1 MKKLVSIL
9 TLIGFFT
16 AGANFQMAHADAG
29 PTISIT
35 TPSGVV
41 KGLTSIAV
49 NAAVDP
55 TGSSKLKSVAIY
67 INGLSY
73 YEVAITSASS
83 TYYGS
88 NGSYCTFGTLSTS
101 NICWNTSSVASST
114 YTFYTDTT
122 SWPTGSYQVT
132 AYIKDSND
140 RVAASSSINLII
152 PVAPKMVLTIGKA
165 TVGGPSTFNL
175 AISGVNS
182 IGTGTAVLQTSTYGD
197 EDSEWVTV
205 GTFTGSMGAMKA
217 SATVELGQYARAFFS
232 GAAELLD
239 APSNTLQVLVT
250 PKVTCKLASTGK
262 VGKKIVGKCTSDIS
276 LPGVYVILQTSTG
289 STWTTLGGGEVS
301 GKSIPI
307 NVTPKRKGTLFVVL
321 TSSGI
326 EGRLGEFQS
335 NILRIKVS

>member
-1 MKKLVSIL
+1 MRKAFSIIASIGL
-9 TLIGFFT
+9 FATLF
-16 AGANFQMAHADAG
+16 GAPQAFANAG

-41 KGLTSIAV
+41 KGITSITV

-55 TGSSKLKSVAIY
+55 TGTSQLD
-67 INGLSY
+67 
-73 YEVAITSASS
+73 EVAIAINGVSSYSVARSSASS
-83 TYYGS
+83 SYYTTYS
-88 NGSYCTFGTLSTS
+88 NCTFGTLSTT
-101 NICWNTSSVASST
+101 NVCWNASGATST

-132 AYIKDSND
+132 AYIKDTND

-182 IGTGTAVLQTSTYGD
+182 IGTGTAVLQTSAYGD

-205 GTFTGSMGAMKA
+205 GTFTGSIGAMKA

-335 NILRIKVS
+335 NISRIRVS